1 MILSPQDS
9 ETFFTLWSGIDA
21 HVNARTNTLPGLS
34 TPDQMRKTE
43 PGLLARLRKHLWE
56 HRELLDA
63 FVEENPF
70 SLSREQL
77 GDAELFRHA
86 VVGRFYVERCL
97 KDHAVFV
104 SGGKVYAVGGLTERI
119 DAILFRAAGAKQAL
133 MVDATLVPFRGRIVW
148 DGIVSLYNISFGPGT
163 RRVFKDEYVRAKG
176 RGELITSLDPN
187 AVKPKPRVAGPDWS
201 PVVDSIVA
209 TSNKLGKTNTS
220 LQAASFRL
228 LKISALLAQATSRET
243 SGSEELSGL
252 VKKAVRSIK
261 ELSHALQHER
271 R

>member
-9 ETFFTLWSGIDA
+9 EAFFTLWSGIDA

-104 SGGKVYAVGGLTERI
+104 WNGKVYAVGGLTERI
-119 DAILFRAAGAKQAL
+119 DDFLYRAAGIKQGL
-133 MVDATLVPFRGRIVW
+133 MVDAALVPFRGRIVW

-163 RRVFKDEYVRAKG
+163 RRIFKDEYVCAKD
-176 RGELITSLDPN
+176 RREIISSLDPS
-187 AVKPKPRVAGPDWS
+187 AVKPAPRDVGQDWR
-201 PVVDSIVA
+201 PIVDSIVA
-209 TSNKLGKTNTS
+209 ASDKLGKTNTS

-228 LKISALLAQATSRET
+228 LKVSALLAQAALREP
-243 SGSEELSGL
+243 SGSEEVTGL
-252 VKKAVRSIK
+252 LRKAV
-261 ELSHALQHER
+261 LSVKQLSQAIARQR
-271 R
+271 G